1 MEGDKNQNQ
10 TGPNADKNR
19 KEPAPA
25 PNMDMYG
32 DNYLRR
38 IGMQVSPHFA
48 YTTNLA
54 LVLSSSFIYLFNYY
68 YYYIILC

>member
-1 MEGDKNQNQ
+1 MESSYLTVEFFRKLNMEGDRNQNQ

-19 KEPAPA
+19 KEPA

-48 YTTNLA
+48 YTTEQ
-54 LVLSSSFIYLFNYY
+54 
-68 YYYIILC
+68 II

>member
-1 MEGDKNQNQ
+1 MESSYLTVEFFRKLNMEGDKNQNQ

-19 KEPAPA
+19 KEPAPAPA

-48 YTTNLA
+48 YTTKQ
-54 LVLSSSFIYLFNYY
+54 
-68 YYYIILC
+68 II